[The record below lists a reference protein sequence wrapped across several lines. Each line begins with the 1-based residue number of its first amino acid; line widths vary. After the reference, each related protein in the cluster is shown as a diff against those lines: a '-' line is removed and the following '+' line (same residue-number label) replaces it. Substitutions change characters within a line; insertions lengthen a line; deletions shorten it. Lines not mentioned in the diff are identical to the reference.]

1 MENLGDILKR
11 LATTREV
18 ANGDSG
24 ANQSE
29 SAYAAAAEDQK
40 SCDVCEGRGW
50 FTADV
55 PAGHPEF
62 GQVVTCRCQVE
73 RLKQEQSVRLLRYS
87 NLGHLPRFT
96 FEALDPDGR
105 AEDSESRQL
114 FRQAFDAAVQYAA
127 DTAGWLVFTGPNGSG
142 KTHLAAA
149 IANRCIE
156 SGTPAFFVHVPD
168 LLDHLRAGF
177 APDSELSYSD
187 LFDQVRNTPLLIL
200 DGLGSQSA
208 TPWAQEKL
216 QQIINHRFNTELP
229 TVVTTAVG
237 LKEIDPYIRA
247 RLETKGLTRVL
258 EVRSRETASVE
269 YLGRIEPEMLRRMT
283 FETYDTRGNDATA
296 QQQTSLAG
304 ACQFAKNYASDPDGW
319 LTLFGET
326 GVGKTH
332 LAVAIAAHRIDKG
345 HPVSFAFVPELLDYL
360 RYTFTPE
367 SRVTYD
373 TVFDQVKNAPLLI
386 LDDLGQ
392 EQSSPWA
399 EEKLYQIVVH
409 RHNARLPT
417 VITSTLDFADQT
429 GPISSRIRDPYV
441 GVLIRVEAP
450 DYRIR
455 SRDRVE
461 RPSSSAARSPTA
473 TRSPAIRRRKPR
485 AG

>member
-1 MENLGDILKR
+1 M
-11 LATTREV
+11 
-18 ANGDSG
+18 
-24 ANQSE
+24 
-29 SAYAAAAEDQK
+29 
-40 SCDVCEGRGW
+40 
-50 FTADV
+50 
-55 PAGHPEF
+55 
-62 GQVVTCRCQVE
+62 
-73 RLKQEQSVRLLRYS
+73 
-87 NLGHLPRFT
+87 
-96 FEALDPDGR
+96 
-105 AEDSESRQL
+105 
-114 FRQAFDAAVQYAA
+114 
-127 DTAGWLVFTGPNGSG
+127 
-142 KTHLAAA
+142 
-149 IANRCIE
+149 
-156 SGTPAFFVHVPD
+156 
-168 LLDHLRAGF
+168 
-177 APDSELSYSD
+177 
-187 LFDQVRNTPLLIL
+187 
-200 DGLGSQSA
+200 
-208 TPWAQEKL
+208 
-216 QQIINHRFNTELP
+216 
-229 TVVTTAVG
+229 
-237 LKEIDPYIRA
+237 
-247 RLETKGLTRVL
+247 
-258 EVRSRETASVE
+258 
-269 YLGRIEPEMLRRMT
+269 
-283 FETYDTRGNDATA
+283 
-296 QQQTSLAG
+296 
-304 ACQFAKNYASDPDGW
+304 
-319 LTLFGET
+319 FGET